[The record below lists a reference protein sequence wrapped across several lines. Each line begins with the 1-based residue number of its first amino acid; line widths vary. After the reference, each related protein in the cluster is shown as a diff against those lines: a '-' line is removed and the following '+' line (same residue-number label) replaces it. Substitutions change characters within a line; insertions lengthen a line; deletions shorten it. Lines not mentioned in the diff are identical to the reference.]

1 MWRYLSHLILRLLL
15 VVLIIT
21 DIRLWYKA
29 KKENNLLHRELSK
42 GQKYE
47 RVFMYAFCVVG
58 LIVPFEWYFLLV
70 TIGAIA
76 YFFYYTDREIY
87 LTNRSLLLRGQY
99 YEYKLMKNISY
110 ENNMLQ
116 FDYKKE
122 HVKLSRPLLSN
133 ELIENE
139 IVAKVSKYEERRA
152 QKRH

>member
-1 MWRYLSHLILRLLL
+1 MWHYLSHLILRLLL
-15 VVLIIT
+15 IVLIIT

-42 GQKYE
+42 AQKNE
-47 RVFMYAFCVVG
+47 RLFMYAFCLVG
-58 LIVPFEWYFLLV
+58 LVAPFEWYFLLV

-87 LTNRSLLLRGQY
+87 LTNRSMLLRGQY
-99 YEYKLMKNISY
+99 YEYKLMRNISY
-110 ENNMLQ
+110 EHNQLC

-122 HVKLSRPLLSN
+122 HIQLSRPLLSP

-139 IVAKVSKYEERRA
+139 IIAPVKKHEDRRA
-152 QKRH
+152 HKKR